1 MAVTFSY
8 FFFPVHNLK
17 LWKLIAA
24 EKEKNGVYTNYEVI
38 KTRKKIIIMHLLA
51 HEAMCE
57 HHAGRYVILDGS
69 EVVKPVWEDESKL
82 AMYCIMV
89 MRQNRLNK

>member
-1 MAVTFSY
+1 
-8 FFFPVHNLK
+8 
-17 LWKLIAA
+17 
-24 EKEKNGVYTNYEVI
+24 
-38 KTRKKIIIMHLLA
+38 MHLLA

-57 HHAGRYVILDGS
+57 HHAGRYVIMDGS
-69 EVVKPVWEDESKL
+69 EVVKPIWEDESNL